1 MLNRNNIENEIDQV
15 LESVQIEDYDIE
27 LDLAVRGQTGSFGV
41 SVSANDESVY
51 DGFPE
56 DGDLTLCRSMNVPAG
71 REIKLTARTATH
83 RHGHRAIVVGLR
95 INRVDVFKHNL
106 WIMDSQRFIHH
117 NGKIDEGC
125 NGLYHNGT
133 WELVMPTPLFPWIKQ
148 GRTERSKVKYL
159 DHIDFGISGDEYY
172 TLLDKIFR

>member
-1 MLNRNNIENEIDQV
+1 MLNRNNIEYEIDQV
-15 LESVQIEDYDIE
+15 LESVQVVDYDIE

-56 DGDLTLCRSMNVPAG
+56 FGDLTLCKSMNVPAG
-71 REIKLTARTATH
+71 REIKLSASTATH
-83 RHGHRAIVVGLR
+83 RHGQRAIVVGLK

-106 WIMDSQRFIHH
+106 WILDSQRFVHD
-117 NGKIDEGC
+117 NGKIEEGC

-133 WELVMPTPLFPWIKQ
+133 WSLTMPTPLFPWIKQ
-148 GRTERSKVKYL
+148 ERVKRSGIRYD
-159 DHIDFGISGDEYY
+159 DHLKFDIDGDEYY
-172 TLLDKIFR
+172 ALLDKMFR